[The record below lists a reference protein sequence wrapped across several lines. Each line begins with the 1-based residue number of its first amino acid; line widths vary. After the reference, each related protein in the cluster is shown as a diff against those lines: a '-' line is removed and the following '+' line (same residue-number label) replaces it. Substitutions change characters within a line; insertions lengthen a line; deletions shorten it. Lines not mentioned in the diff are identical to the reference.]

1 MELRTWKSTLEPR
14 IDPSAAGEID
24 LFEGQMAL
32 RRLGKVDEKVFAET
46 RLRWGIYG
54 QRYDNGQR
62 HDGTESRELAFPQAF
77 TKGPGTLWDAPGM
90 QRIKLPY
97 GRMTPAQMEALAQ
110 VADAYADGILHVTT
124 RQDIQLHFVHIE
136 DTPDLMRRLAA
147 VGITTKEA
155 CGNAVRNVTGCP
167 LAGVC
172 HTEPFEISGYA
183 QALTEF
189 LMGHDDTQDFGRKFK
204 IAFSGCEAEACGL
217 VKMHDLGLLARTR
230 TMDGVLQRGFTV
242 YVGGGLGA
250 IPYQA
255 KILTPFVEEGRLL
268 PLAQAIARVFAR
280 HGEKRNRNQAR
291 IKFLV
296 AKMGLEVFKARVEEE
311 MAQLPFDAR
320 WTGLIEKYRGI
331 HDAPFREPSDL
342 GAGPFPAGF
351 ADWQRTNVYA
361 QRQPGYSVV
370 TIRLPLGDLTAPQM
384 IQLADISRRF
394 AGENARTT
402 VDQNIVL
409 RYIPNGDLP
418 AVFEALTAAGLGQ
431 AGANGIVDIT
441 SCPGTDTCKLGIAS
455 SRGLAGELM
464 RRLEA
469 RWTEL
474 PESVQDL
481 NIKISGCFNS
491 CGQHHVADIGF
502 FGNSRKVG
510 TYKVPHF
517 QVVLGGQWG
526 DNAGS
531 YGMAVGAVPA
541 RLAPEVV
548 DAVAHRYDAE
558 RQNGESFQSWVTRLG
573 KQGARGLIEPFMVTP
588 DFATQPEFFSDWG
601 DPRVYTLND
610 LGIGECAGEVVSL
623 FALEVARA
631 ESEAFEAQLSLER
644 GELADAVRR
653 AHRAML
659 LGARGLL
666 RSKNVAIGETA
677 DTIVPAFEEHFVAN
691 ELFFDPFAG
700 AKFARY
706 LTGWTPLEEPIDQDT
721 ARQRI
726 EEAQLFIE
734 AAHACDM
741 RMQGPA
747 SPAPA
752 LVAATPAARRPPVL
766 PPRA

>member
-1 MELRTWKSTLEPR
+1 MEVTTWKSLLESR
-14 IDPSAAGEID
+14 LAADAAREID

-32 RRLGKVDEKVFAET
+32 RRIGKVDEKVFAET

-62 HDGTESRELAFPQAF
+62 HDGQESRTLAFPTDL
-77 TKGPGTLWDAPGM
+77 TKGPNTLWDAPGM

-97 GRMTPAQMEALAQ
+97 GRMTPAQMDVLAQ
-110 VADAYADGILHVTT
+110 VADAYSDGILHVTT

-217 VKMHDLGLLARTR
+217 VKMHDLGLLARIETV
-230 TMDGVLQRGFTV
+230 DGVATRGFTV
-242 YVGGGLGA
+242 YIGGGLGA
-250 IPYQA
+250 IPHQA
-255 KILTPFVEEGRLL
+255 KILTPFIEEERLL
-268 PLAQAIARVFAR
+268 PLSQAIARVFAR

-296 AKMGLEVFKARVEEE
+296 AKLGIDAFRDLVFEELET
-311 MAQLPFDAR
+311 LPFDER
-320 WTGLIEKYRGI
+320 WTGLVAKYR
-331 HDAPFREPSDL
+331 DTRDTPLRPASALAD
-342 GAGPFPAGF
+342 GPRPAGF
-351 ADWQRTNVYA
+351 EDWRRTNVYA

-370 TIRLPLGDLTAPQM
+370 TVRLPLGDLTAAQLFD
-384 IQLADISRRF
+384 LADITRRF

-409 RYIPNGDLP
+409 RYIPDGDLP
-418 AVFEALTAAGLGQ
+418 DVYAALTAAGLGT

-441 SCPGTDTCKLGIAS
+441 ACPGTDTCKLGIAS

-469 RWTEL
+469 RWTDL
-474 PESVQDL
+474 PAIVQDL

-510 TYKVPHF
+510 SYKVPHF
-517 QVVLGGQWG
+517 QVVLGGQWS

-541 RLAPEVV
+541 RLVPDVV
-548 DAVAHRYDAE
+548 DAVSQRFVADRE
-558 RQNGESFQSWVTRLG
+558 GEESFQHWVARLG
-573 KQGARGLIEPFMVTP
+573 KQGARGLIEPFMITP
-588 DFATQPEFFSDWG
+588 DFATQPDFFSDWG

-623 FALEVARA
+623 FELEVARA
-631 ESEAFEAQLSLER
+631 ESESFEAQLALER
-644 GELADAVRR
+644 GDGADAVAR

-659 LGARGLL
+659 SAARGLL
-666 RSKNVAIGETA
+666 RSQNVDIGDTEE
-677 DTIVPAFEEHFVAN
+677 TIVPAFETHFV
-691 ELFFDPFAG
+691 ETERFFDPFAG

-706 LTGWTPLEEPIDQDT
+706 LTGWVAPGAGPVPIDV

-741 RMQGPA
+741 RMQTPA
-747 SPAPA
+747 TPVPVAPA
-752 LVAATPAARRPPVL
+752 VPRRAPVL
-766 PPRA
+766 PPRI